1 MAMGRSYSR
10 ATQTGTKMIALP
22 LAHISWSLPD
32 NAERHTC
39 DAFFMDVFG
48 AESVYEMLIT
58 PQTESLGFDREERL
72 MVIGDTMLIPI
83 APAGTGATIASPL
96 GNMLRKHARPSMWLG
111 VSLRVA
117 DLKSAAAWFG
127 AKGFKLRYDPGMEEH
142 YFMIHRKEVLGV
154 RVEVMQGELPNDPR
168 LKNGWQ
174 PQRWRDGHQ
183 LGIEGLQ
190 SIGISTPS
198 LQQARTLF
206 AEQLEWPELAT
217 RELVGEDADCAAFH
231 MGDTV
236 IEAMQAREDSPLSD
250 HSRDIQGIYC
260 LTFKVRSAVAAANY
274 LRSRGLE
281 LCGDVATRFAIAP
294 QQAHGR
300 LIYFTETVPAGYPE
314 IGSLLRHPAEFPH
327 K

>member
-1 MAMGRSYSR
+1 
-10 ATQTGTKMIALP
+10 MIALP
-22 LAHISWSLPD
+22 LAHISWSLSD
-32 NAERHTC
+32 NAVRHAC
-39 DAFFMDVFG
+39 DTFFMDVFG

-58 PQTESLGFDREERL
+58 PQTSALGFDREERL

-83 APAGTGATIASPL
+83 APAGAGATTASPL
-96 GNMLRKHARPSMWLG
+96 GNMLRKQARPNMWLG
-111 VSLRVA
+111 ISLRVA
-117 DLKSAAAWFG
+117 DLKSAAAWFS
-127 AKGFKLRYDPGMEEH
+127 AKGFKLRYDPGMEDH

-168 LKNGWQ
+168 LKNDWQ
-174 PQRWRDGHQ
+174 PQRWRDAHP

-198 LQQARTLF
+198 LQQARMLF

-217 RELVGEDADCAAFH
+217 RELIGEDADCAAFL

-236 IEAMQAREDSPLSD
+236 IEAMQASGDDSPLAE

-260 LTFKVRSAVAAANY
+260 LTFKVRSAVAAAEY
-274 LRSRGLE
+274 LRSRDLT

-300 LIYFTETVPAGYPE
+300 MIYFTETTPAGYPE
-314 IGSLLRHPAEFPH
+314 VGSLLRHPAEFPQ